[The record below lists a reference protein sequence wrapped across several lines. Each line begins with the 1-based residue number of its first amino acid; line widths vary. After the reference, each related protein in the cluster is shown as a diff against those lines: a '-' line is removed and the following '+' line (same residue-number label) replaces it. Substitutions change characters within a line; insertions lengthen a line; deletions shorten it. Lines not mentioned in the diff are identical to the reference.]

1 MEAVSEM
8 TNEWKEFQDYI
19 SVPDYKAVSKKD
31 TSYLGR
37 MLIDIFADF
46 KGLER
51 ILTILARGYLFHN
64 RDGSLKEGDP
74 YERAD
79 HAKNALKAWCSIPD
93 SKGTSDPSVDFRKLH
108 DVFPELV
115 NEKGAGWFY
124 LHEKNVVKFIRR
136 NPERV
141 KKADLDKSAVI
152 SKTFTASW
160 KKKVRQ
166 LQVPIFAS
174 NTRGSWLL
182 RFDDVIA
189 SALEAGP
196 LRMEEWV
203 LPKDKKAVI
212 ARVNLNGVPE
222 NVVEDVVAFCLANR
236 QPDTEWVVL
245 PVTSFN
251 YYYGNAMFEKKW
263 LNHIPEE
270 IIFRDRSKHGVSR
283 VKPL

>member
-1 MEAVSEM
+1 M
-8 TNEWKEFQDYI
+8 TNEWKEFLDYT
-19 SVPDYKAVSKKD
+19 SAPVYKADSKKD
-31 TSYLGR
+31 TSFLGR

-64 RDGSLKEGDP
+64 PDGSLKEGDP
-74 YERAD
+74 YERTD
-79 HAKNALKAWCSIPD
+79 HAQNALKAWCSIPD
-93 SKGTSDPSVDFRKLH
+93 SKGTSDPPVDFRKLH
-108 DVFPELV
+108 GAFPELV

-124 LHEKNVVKFIRR
+124 RHEKNVVKFIRR
-136 NPERV
+136 NSERV
-141 KKADLDKSAVI
+141 KKADLDRSAVI

-166 LQVPIFAS
+166 LQVPVFAP

-189 SALEAGP
+189 SALEEGP

-203 LPKDKKAVI
+203 LPEEWKAVI
-212 ARVNLNGVPE
+212 SRLDLNGVPE

-251 YYYGNAMFEKKW
+251 YYYGNTMFEKKW
-263 LNHIPEE
+263 LNHIPKE
-270 IIFRDRSKHGVSR
+270 IIFRDRSKHGASR
-283 VKPL
+283 VKLL